1 MSQAPILIIAYN
13 KPDLLEGM
21 LQKILALPRCSIYI
35 HLDGPQETD
44 SSRRINQEC
53 QAVITAF
60 ENSYGKVNKSIKSFN
75 LGGKDGVLS
84 AIDWFFLSEDFG
96 IILEEDIDFNAEIF
110 KFVEF
115 GYKFMVEDKNLFA
128 LCFFNPVMNLDSNF
142 YLNHWL
148 PWGWATSAVQW
159 KSIRSEI
166 KSVNLTI
173 SKGYRRHPSK
183 RLSVRHYL
191 NSIIRKV
198 DSGEIKTWDAQVH
211 ALVIKHNKFVL
222 FPKQSLTK
230 HLGVR
235 PDATHADLIDWW
247 AHIPMGVF
255 SSTLP
260 EPLNDKLNR
269 NFERVWRMDLL
280 SMASNYLHL
289 FVHKMNLILH
299 HKILKSQKGK
309 RGIS

>member
-35 HLDGPQETD
+35 HLDGPKDTD
-44 SSRRINQEC
+44 SSRRINLEC

-60 ENSYGKVNKSIKSFN
+60 EKSYGKVNKSIKSFN

-84 AIDWFFLSEDFG
+84 AIDWFFMSEDFG
-96 IILEEDIDFNAEIF
+96 IILEEDIDFNGEIF

-115 GYKFMVEDKNLFA
+115 GRKFMTKEKNLFA

-159 KSIRSEI
+159 QSMSSEL
-166 KSVNLTI
+166 KNVNLTI
-173 SKGYRRHPSK
+173 SKGCRRHPSR

-211 ALVIKHNKFVL
+211 ALVIIHNKFVL
-222 FPKQSLTK
+222 FPKQSLTR

-247 AHIPMGVF
+247 AHVPMGDF
-255 SSTLP
+255 SSTPPATLD
-260 EPLNDKLNR
+260 DKLNR
-269 NFERVWRMDLL
+269 NFERVWRMDLF
-280 SMASNYLHL
+280 SMVSNYLHL
-289 FVHKMNLILH
+289 FLNKLTSLLQHKVFKFQKTERGNL
-299 HKILKSQKGK
+299 
-309 RGIS
+309 